1 MTRYRVTET
10 GELVEKYPER
20 PVTRSAAV
28 ITDTMPGM
36 VHPANGKMYDSKAAF
51 RSVTRAHGLTEVGN
65 EVQRD
70 RRDFS
75 TGLPPVERDLRQV
88 LERFRR

>member
-1 MTRYRVTET
+1 MTVYHIDENGDFVPKYKERT
-10 GELVEKYPER
+10 GQAGAY
-20 PVTRSAAV
+20 V
-28 ITDTMPGM
+28 ISDTMPGM

-51 RSVTRAHGLTEVGN
+51 RSVTRMHGLTEVGN

-75 TGLPPVERDLRQV
+75 MTLPPVELDLKKV
-88 LERFRR
+88 LERYRR